1 MNRGVVTTLRDR
13 VPLRPLLR
21 SEHLRIAE
29 LQAQR
34 FLAMAGITEA
44 PVPTSIIAE
53 LPRLQVAVMRPF
65 PVSGAT
71 HWKDGKWLIVLNGR
85 EPQTRQRFSLAH
97 EFKHILDD
105 RFAELIF
112 KSLPTVDRQAFVE
125 QVCDYFAGCLLMPRP
140 WLKREYF
147 SGTQSVK
154 ALARSFEVSEA
165 AIETRLGQVGL
176 IEPRPRCSRTSL
188 DWSLQRIENADTPHY
203 ERQLHPA
210 FAGVTP

>member
-1 MNRGVVTTLRDR
+1 MSRGVVMTLRDR

-29 LQAQR
+29 LQTHR
-34 FLAMAGITEA
+34 FLALAGITEA

-112 KSLPTVDRQAFVE
+112 GYIPEGDRAAFIE

-154 ALARSFEVSEA
+154 ALPRRFEVSEA
-165 AIETRLGQVGL
+165 AIETRLSQLGL
-176 IEPRPRCSRTSL
+176 TEPRPRCSRTSL
-188 DWSLQRIENADTPHY
+188 DWSLQSMKNAGTPHY

-210 FAGVTP
+210 FAGATQ